1 MTREQIKEFIPHR
14 EPMILV
20 DKIEIDENNV
30 AHASYHV
37 TGEEFFLQGHFPG
50 HPVVPGVILCE
61 MMAQACALLIGDD
74 LKGRTPFYA
83 GIEGVRFKNSVF
95 PGDTFETTARLVDKK
110 GMVYF
115 TEAKGTVDGKLCV
128 KSKLAF
134 ALVDNDKLE
143 ERKQ

>member
-83 GIEGVRFKNSVF
+83 GIEGVSLKFCFSRRY
-95 PGDTFETTARLVDKK
+95 FETTARLVDKK

-115 TEAKGTVDGKLCV
+115 TEAKGSVDGKLCV

-143 ERKQ
+143 ERKL

>member
-1 MTREQIKEFIPHR
+1 M
-14 EPMILV
+14 
-20 DKIEIDENNV
+20 
-30 AHASYHV
+30 AHAGYHV
-37 TGEEFFLQGHFPG
+37 TECFLQGHSSTQFQELYFANDG
-50 HPVVPGVILCE
+50 TGLHDC
-61 MMAQACALLIGDD
+61 IGDD

-95 PGDTFETTARLVDKK
+95 PGDIFETKARIIDKK

-115 TEAKGTVDGKLCV
+115 TEATGSVDGKLCV

>member
-1 MTREQIKEFIPHR
+1 MTREQIKDFIPHR

-20 DKIEIDENNV
+20 DKIEIDENDV

-37 TGEEFFLQGHFPG
+37 TGKEFFLQGHFPG

-83 GIEGVRFKNSVF
+83 GIEVAKFKSSVF
-95 PGDTFETTARLVDKK
+95 PGDTFETKARIINKR
-110 GMVYF
+110 GMIYF
-115 TEAKGTVDGKLCV
+115 TEASGYVDGRLCV
-128 KSKLAF
+128 KSRLSF

-143 ERKQ
+143 DRIQ